1 MIKYELQDFFEEF
14 QASNFEKKTIR
25 EFMKK
30 AEEEK
35 VDRKEVLQA
44 LVLLELAVRTFL

>member
-1 MIKYELQDFFEEF
+1 MIKYELQDFFEEYK
-14 QASNFEKKTIR
+14 ASNFEKKMIR

-35 VDRKEVLQA
+35 VDRKEALQA
-44 LVLLELAVRTFL
+44 IVLLELAVRTFV